1 MKLKSITIEN
11 FRAISKMELPLHP
24 QLTVL
29 VGDNAAGKTTIL
41 DAIATGLGLIP
52 THLGVKGKTFN
63 QNDIRKMTIDTQ
75 GEGSKI
81 QLIASKI
88 APYAR
93 ITLESTN
100 QLIWAVTKKRNNDD
114 RNIPA
119 TPGKKALFAYL
130 DNLLNDLEEDKPT
143 LLPAIAYYGTDRM
156 ILTATFKR
164 NLNKLFSRVQAL
176 ENALAAAPSFTTM
189 LEWFALYEDLERR
202 ERERVRDFGYTSP
215 WLNAFRDAVKSMLPA
230 CSNPRTLVRP
240 TRFVA
245 DFQYLKN
252 RTEVLNIDKLSDGY
266 RAALVVVMDLAR
278 RMIQA
283 NSHLEEKAVVESEAV
298 VLIDEVD
305 LHLHPQWQQRVL
317 VDLMRTFPKAQFIVT
332 THSPQVLTTIDSQ
345 HIVIVKRDEGI
356 TVHSP
361 SSSSYGAESGR
372 MLEEI
377 QGVSQRPPADVN
389 EFSKWLEEYR
399 DLIKRGEGES
409 DLAKEKR
416 LELNR
421 LSPRDPEL
429 LAADM
434 EIRRRRVQQR
444 LLQPS

>member
-11 FRAISKMELPLHP
+11 FRAIEKMELPLHP

-41 DAIATGLGLIP
+41 DAIATGLGVIP
-52 THLGVKGKTFN
+52 MYLSVKGRGFN
-63 QNDIRKMTIDTQ
+63 HGDIREIIDTQ
-75 GEGSKI
+75 GK
-81 QLIASKI
+81 KT

-100 QLIWAVTKKRNNDD
+100 QLSWAVTKKRQGGTSK
-114 RNIPA
+114 IPA
-119 TPGKKALFAYL
+119 TPGRKALFTYL
-130 DNLLNDLEEDKPT
+130 ENLLQELEEDKPI
-143 LLPAIAYYGTDRM
+143 LLPVMAYYGIDRTVP
-156 ILTATFKR
+156 TATFRR
-164 NLNKLFSRVQAL
+164 NFKKLFTRVQAL
-176 ENALAAAPSFTTM
+176 ENALAISQRFTTM
-189 LEWFALYEDLERR
+189 MEWFALYEDLERR
-202 ERERVRDFGYTSP
+202 ERERVRDFDYTSP
-215 WLNAFRDAVKSMLPA
+215 WLNAFRDAVKSMLPT
-230 CSNPRTLVRP
+230 CSNPHTLVHPMRL
-240 TRFVA
+240 VV
-245 DFQYLKN
+245 DFQYRN
-252 RTEVLNIDKLSDGY
+252 QRAEVLSLDHLSDGY
-266 RAALVVVMDLAR
+266 RTTLAVVMDLAR

-283 NSHLEEKAVVESEAV
+283 NPHLEEKAVIDSEAV
-298 VLIDEVD
+298 VLIDEIE

-317 VDLMRTFPKAQFIVT
+317 VDLMRTFPKAQFIVA
-332 THSPQVLTTIDSQ
+332 THSPQVLTTIHSQ
-345 HIVIVKRDEGI
+345 HIVILKREEGI
-356 TVHSP
+356 TAYSP
-361 SSSSYGAESGR
+361 SASSYGAESGR

-377 QGVSQRPPADVN
+377 QGVSQRPPAAVN

-409 DLAKEKR
+409 DQAKEKR